1 MKTNSRPQPKAEL
14 AARTPQLRVRC
25 DVRAGDDLST
35 CMSNLNKWKQ
45 RYYDAYSKVQAKGC
59 Y

>member
-1 MKTNSRPQPKAEL
+1 MNTNNRPHQKAESS
-14 AARTPQLRVRC
+14 ARTPQLRVRC

-35 CMSNLNKWKQ
+35 CQWNLNKWRQ
-45 RYYDAYSKVQAKGC
+45 RYQDAYAKATAQGC

>member
-1 MKTNSRPQPKAEL
+1 MNTKDRPNQKAVSS
-14 AARTPQLRVRC
+14 ARTPQLHVRC

-35 CMSNLNKWKQ
+35 CQWNLDKWRQ
-45 RYYDAYSKVQAKGC
+45 RYQDAYAKVQAQGC